1 MGTLKAIRNDVNHKT
16 LKDLNREMTPFDL
29 PALSPVPQKAVE
41 RRPSTYSVGEEMKKD
56 RIEAV
61 SIREE
66 TRQDISE
73 KTLVVQ
79 HKMSTNCSQSGAQD
93 VVQHKMSNCSQ
104 SGADL
109 FADSRDGSVRRDS
122 LRSIRTMT
130 TTRDEEERE

>member
-1 MGTLKAIRNDVNHKT
+1 MG
-16 LKDLNREMTPFDL
+16 
-29 PALSPVPQKAVE
+29 
-41 RRPSTYSVGEEMKKD
+41 KD

-79 HKMSTNCSQSGAQD
+79 QKISNFSHSGAQD
-93 VVQHKMSNCSQ
+93 VLQHKMSNCSQ

-122 LRSIRTMT
+122 LRSVRT
-130 TTRDEEERE
+130 TTTASRDEEREEERIDGLSRVMPSMPACQLGPERGQGRSST